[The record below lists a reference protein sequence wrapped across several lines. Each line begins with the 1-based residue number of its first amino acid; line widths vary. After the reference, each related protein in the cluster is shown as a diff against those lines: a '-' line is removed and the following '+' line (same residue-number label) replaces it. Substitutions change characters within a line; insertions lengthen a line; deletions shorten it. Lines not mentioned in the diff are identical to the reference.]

1 MIMRNTNVETVI
13 NDEVLLKSIFS
24 LEQMMDLHID
34 ILIDTAAELAAGKNT
49 DEIPGTI
56 YYALSRLP
64 LGLILA
70 HKKKHDMTL
79 LLTYISSKLSE
90 FGLSTTPSSSFVF
103 HLFESINII
112 DEIKKELNDQ
122 KYEKLF

>member
-1 MIMRNTNVETVI
+1 MRNTNVETVI

-34 ILIDTAAELAAGKNT
+34 ILIDTAAELAAGKNMY
-49 DEIPGTI
+49 EIPGTI

-90 FGLSTTPSSSFVF
+90 FGLSTTPSSSFIF

>member
-1 MIMRNTNVETVI
+1 MRNTNVETAI
-13 NDEVLLKSIFS
+13 NDEVLLKAIFS

-34 ILIDTAAELAAGKNT
+34 ILIDTATELAAGKNT

-70 HKKKHDMTL
+70 HKKKHEMTL

-90 FGLSTTPSSSFVF
+90 FGLSITPSSSFVF
-103 HLFESINII
+103 HLFESINMIE
-112 DEIKKELNDQ
+112 EIKKELNDQ

>member
-1 MIMRNTNVETVI
+1 MRNTNVETVI

-49 DEIPGTI
+49 DEIPATL

-70 HKKKHDMTL
+70 HMKKHEMTL

-103 HLFESINII
+103 HLFESINMIE
-112 DEIKKELNDQ
+112 EIKKELNDQ